1 MFWNMQKRRN
11 KNLSP
16 VFIFVSVIVILICG
30 FLYIYLFQ
38 KPIIISPLGVNNS
51 SSEERVRKLFL
62 DAEIPISEISLATDS
77 SYLIRLNDGSEVL
90 LSSKNTNSRIQSLQ
104 VLLKQFTI
112 EGQKFKRVDFRF
124 EKPTIAF

>member
-1 MFWNMQKRRN
+1 MQKRRN

-30 FLYIYLFQ
+30 FLYIYLFK
-38 KPIIISPLGVNNS
+38 KPIIISPVGTKNS
-51 SSEERVRKLFL
+51 VSSETVRKLLSDVGISF
-62 DAEIPISEISLATDS
+62 SEISIATDS
-77 SYLIRLNDGSEVL
+77 SYLVRLNDGSEVL
-90 LSSKNTNSRIQSLQ
+90 LSSKNLSLRIQSLQ